1 MLGGG
6 KETDWRYFKLIIF
19 TRSLLLTNKIVLEE
33 NRGVL
38 EREVHHLR
46 TLVKDA
52 EKQVARLSEDLNI
65 SQQKLE
71 RSQEVQNRWKERS
84 EALVEQLQAEQNR
97 TILAEQAIT
106 KYINKIQTI
115 KLHYQ
120 QVKLD
125 FVVTFPY
132 SIQYVECYSLSN
144 STPKKFNNLAPK
156 TRFINRDLMKWTLP
170 FKRLSLG
177 RSVSKRNAITST
189 VVSLKLTKKSAFSR

>member
-1 MLGGG
+1 M
-6 KETDWRYFKLIIF
+6 
-19 TRSLLLTNKIVLEE
+19 LEE

-52 EKQVARLSEDLNI
+52 EKQVARLTEDLNI

-106 KYINKIQTI
+106 KYINKIQAI

-120 QVKLD
+120 QVKRCR
-125 FVVTFPY
+125 
-132 SIQYVECYSLSN
+132 YVLCALIN
-144 STPKKFNNLAPK
+144 VCFLNFTAGTAVFAKGTTVGLAKFNPPATP
-156 TRFINRDLMKWTLP
+156 R
-170 FKRLSLG
+170 
-177 RSVSKRNAITST
+177 
-189 VVSLKLTKKSAFSR
+189 

>member
-1 MLGGG
+1 MEELTTERNELRNSVVSMQATIRRLESDREDVVKCLEEARKRIGGIC
-6 KETDWRYFKLIIF
+6 FLIRIMTF
-19 TRSLLLTNKIVLEE
+19 ISNLFFLIVLEE

-52 EKQVARLSEDLNI
+52 EKQVARLSEDLNMN
-65 SQQKLE
+65 QQKLE
-71 RSQEVQNRWKERS
+71 RSQEAQARWKERS

-120 QVKLD
+120 QVQE
-125 FVVTFPY
+125 PHQPW
-132 SIQYVECYSLSN
+132 I
-144 STPKKFNNLAPK
+144 
-156 TRFINRDLMKWTLP
+156 W
-170 FKRLSLG
+170 
-177 RSVSKRNAITST
+177 AILNFFT
-189 VVSLKLTKKSAFSR
+189 A